1 MDVQK
6 EKQHK
11 KLIFQPYDNRQTMM
25 ILDLEMYI
33 PENHVARFVD
43 EMVESIP
50 DDILFSHYVGGGR
63 APYHPKMLLKV
74 FLYAYTQKTYSSRK
88 IEQMIRENLPM
99 MWLAGMQTPDH
110 RTINDFR
117 GIRMPKMME
126 SFFEQF
132 VIQLVEQGF
141 IDLEHVFVDG
151 TKIEANANKY
161 TFVWRK
167 SIEKYDEKL
176 RMKFKA
182 LLQEIHQVTKNE
194 LEEENLEEEL
204 IKSTEKLTE

>member
-1 MDVQK
+1 
-6 EKQHK
+6 
-11 KLIFQPYDNRQTMM
+11 MM

-74 FLYAYTQKTYSSRK
+74 FLYAYTQKTYSSRE